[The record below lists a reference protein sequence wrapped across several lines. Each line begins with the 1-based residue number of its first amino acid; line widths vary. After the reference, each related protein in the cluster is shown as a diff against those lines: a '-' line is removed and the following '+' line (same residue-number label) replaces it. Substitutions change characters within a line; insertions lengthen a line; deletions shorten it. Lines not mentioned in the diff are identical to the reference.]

1 MSALVLIMV
10 LAFSADRLT
19 KGLMFCLSFI
29 PAWRK
34 QLPDPELI
42 QNRARRHQIQ
52 NRHLVVYTAIVGLIA
67 GAAVYFFDDVRII
80 SMLVEGKAD
89 KTVDILVT
97 LLVIMG
103 GSDLLGR
110 IVQISGIGDT
120 GAAAASGE
128 TAPRNK
134 PVEIVGRLTL
144 DTGGATLSGH
154 VGPPDGD
161 THAA

>member
-34 QLPDPELI
+34 RLPNPELI
-42 QNRARRHQIQ
+42 ENKVRRHQIQ
-52 NRHLVVYTAIVGLIA
+52 NLHLVVYTVIVGIVA
-67 GAAVYFFDDVRII
+67 GAAVLLFEDVRII
-80 SMLVEGKAD
+80 SMLVGGEPEE
-89 KTVDILVT
+89 VIDILVT

-128 TAPRNK
+128 TSPRNK

-144 DTGGATLSGH
+144 ETDGATLRGQ
-154 VGPPDGD
+154 VNTPQNDP
-161 THAA
+161 